1 MANEVQFRHTVTG
14 VNLYFFLQNNI
25 PESADYSKY
34 WRVSDNTWQAAPAAL
49 PDNFDTVMTEIAG
62 SYNYQ
67 GTFPTNA
74 GVTEG
79 NYTLYMYLRI
89 AGAPAL
95 TDTLL
100 AINEVYWDLD
110 NIYPSSAGID
120 TDSTGTEVISMK
132 KAVEVMLAVLIG
144 DSVVAGDNV
153 SWKGRDGATETSNV
167 DFDADGNRTNSTI
180 T

>member
-25 PESADYSKY
+25 PGNANFGKY
-34 WRVSDNTWQAAPAAL
+34 WRVSDNTWQTAPAAL

-67 GTFPTNA
+67 GTFPSHA
-74 GVTEG
+74 SVTEG
-79 NYTLYMYLRI
+79 NYTVYMYLRVG
-89 AGAPAL
+89 GAPAL
-95 TDTLL
+95 TDTLI
-100 AINEVYWDLD
+100 AINEYYWDLSD
-110 NIYPSSAGID
+110 LYPNSAGVD
-120 TDSTGTEVISMK
+120 VDGTGTEVISMK
-132 KAVEVMLAVLIG
+132 KAVEVMLSVLIG

-167 DFDADGNRTNSTI
+167 DFDADGNRSNSTI
-180 T
+180 N